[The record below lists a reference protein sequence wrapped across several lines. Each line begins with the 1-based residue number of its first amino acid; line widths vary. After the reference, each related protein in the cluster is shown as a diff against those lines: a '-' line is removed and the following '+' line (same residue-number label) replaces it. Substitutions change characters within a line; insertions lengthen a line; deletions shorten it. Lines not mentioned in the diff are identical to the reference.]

1 MTGVR
6 RASSLTMD
14 ASWLLLARTVSFIAS
29 LALPLFL
36 VRHLNQ
42 VEFGLY
48 KQAFLVAASAIAL
61 VPLGFG
67 MSALY
72 FLPREPEKQAH
83 AVLNILLFNFGIG
96 AVICL
101 VFVARPSILEMI
113 FRGPQLVPYAPLL
126 GLLILFWTTASAFDV
141 VAVARN
147 DMKAA
152 GAIIIFVQLTRTAFV
167 LGAGVL
173 FGSVRALVV
182 AAILQGVCQS
192 IGFIVYL
199 QSCLPGFWRHFDL
212 PLMRRQLSYA
222 LPLGAAGLLY
232 TFQIDLHNY
241 FVSHRFGPALFA
253 IYAIGTVQLP
263 LVSMLQEAANSVLT
277 PRISLLQ
284 RNHENREIIL
294 LTARAMR
301 KLAAAYLPIY
311 AVLLVVGREFIRFLF
326 TNRYLSSWPIFAI
339 NLTLLPI
346 SIIIL
351 DPLVRSYA
359 EQRYFLIRVRA
370 ILLLT
375 VIVLLWFGISRFG
388 MLGAISAVVVVNLA
402 ERVITAIRFGH
413 VLGVT
418 RRDIVLVRDLGKL
431 AIIATAAALIS
442 AFIRAQILAARPL
455 IILVVCG
462 TVFAVV
468 YGFAIFLVGIPSAEE
483 KKVVLDRLMPI
494 LPAAWRPRRIQS

>member
-1 MTGVR
+1 MTPR
-6 RASSLTMD
+6 SSSLTMD
-14 ASWLLLARTVSFIAS
+14 ASWLLLARTVSFIGS

-36 VRHLNQ
+36 VRQLNQ
-42 VEFGLY
+42 VDFGLY
-48 KQAFLVAASAIAL
+48 KQAFLLAGSAIAL
-61 VPLGFG
+61 APLGFG

-72 FLPREPEKQAH
+72 FLPREPENQGH
-83 AVLNILLFNFGIG
+83 AVLNILLFNFGVG
-96 AVICL
+96 ALICFA
-101 VFVARPSILEMI
+101 FVARPSIVEVI
-113 FRGPQLVPYAPLL
+113 FRGPQLVPYAPAL
-126 GLLILFWTTASAFDV
+126 GLLILVWTTASAFDV
-141 VAVARN
+141 VAVAMN

-152 GAIIIFVQLTRTAFV
+152 AAIIILVQLTRTAFV

-182 AAILQGVCQS
+182 GAVLQGVCQS
-192 IGFIVYL
+192 IAFVAYL
-199 QSCLPGFWRHFDL
+199 QSRLPGFWRHFDL

-232 TFQIDLHNY
+232 TFQVDLHNY

-263 LVSMLQEAANSVLT
+263 LVTMLQEAANSVLI

-284 RNHENREIIL
+284 RSDENREIIL

-301 KLAAAYLPIY
+301 KLAAVYLPIY

-326 TNRYLSSWPIFAI
+326 TDRYLSSWPIFAV

-351 DPLVRSYA
+351 DPLFRAYA

-370 ILLLT
+370 ILLFAVML
-375 VIVLLWFGISRFG
+375 LLWFGISHFG
-388 MLGAISAVVVVNLA
+388 LVGAISAVVVVNLA
-402 ERVITAIRFGH
+402 ERVITAIRFGR

-418 RRDIVLVRDLGKL
+418 RRDIVLVKDLGKL
-431 AIIATAAALIS
+431 AIIAAAAALIS
-442 AFIRAQILAARPL
+442 AFVRAQILAARPL

-462 TVFAVV
+462 AVFAVI
-468 YGFAIFLVGIPSAEE
+468 YGSAVLLLGIPSAAE
-483 KKVVLDRLMPI
+483 KKIVLDRLMPM
-494 LPAAWRPRRIQS
+494 LPAAWRPRRTHS